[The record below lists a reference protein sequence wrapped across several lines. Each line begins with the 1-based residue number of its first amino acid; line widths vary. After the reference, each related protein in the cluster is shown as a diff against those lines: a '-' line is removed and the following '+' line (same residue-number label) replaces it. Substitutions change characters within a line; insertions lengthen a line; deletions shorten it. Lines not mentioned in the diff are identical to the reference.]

1 MYKKKWICQK
11 CGYETNKKQNYEK
24 HISRPNACE
33 KRLKR
38 YEKNTNTQN
47 VNPLIDNINNSKI
60 YNINSEINICDIN
73 ELNVSQNIN
82 SLIDNGSQNAQ
93 NINSLINPVS
103 QNVNLNN
110 TCYKC
115 SKRFTRK
122 SNLLRHLKICNGLD
136 PLQCPKC
143 KIFFSCAAAK
153 SRHIKNV
160 KCELVLTEDQQRIK
174 ELEEQLEES
183 EAKRIEAENSKSTIN
198 YNITNNT
205 NNTNNY
211 FDHSINYNNYDNL
224 NLDHITKEDIK
235 RLFNNCRMQYP
246 ELSEDLTR
254 MILSPKENQCIYLP
268 EGQKSNTCAVIKDGV
283 EMRKPLIRVLMD
295 LGVQTATLIRD
306 SNVIVRNKKD
316 AVNNQFWAD
325 NRNACGLNIS
335 DIEYM
340 TDNDKEIVQRNKN
353 IVLDMSDG
361 KI

>member
-11 CGYETNKKQNYEK
+11 CDYETNKKQNYEK
-24 HISRPNACE
+24 HISRPSACE

-38 YEKNTNTQN
+38 HDKIMDGQNVKHMRQN
-47 VNPLIDNINNSKI
+47 VNTDGQ
-60 YNINSEINICDIN
+60 
-73 ELNVSQNIN
+73 NVKHMR
-82 SLIDNGSQNAQ
+82 
-93 NINSLINPVS
+93 
-103 QNVNLNN
+103 QNVNTDGQNVN
-110 TCYKC
+110 IINKEVFDC
-115 SKRFTRK
+115 
-122 SNLLRHLKICNGLD
+122 KICNKILSCRRSLVRHEKLCKGID
-136 PLQCPKC
+136 SLQCPTC
-143 KIFFSCAAAK
+143 KMFFNTRQSK
-153 SRHIKNV
+153 HQHIKAG
-160 KCELVLTEDQQRIK
+160 KCIPCKDEKDSRIE
-174 ELEEQLEES
+174 ELEKQLEE
-183 EAKRIEAENSKSTIN
+183 EKQKRKEAEDSKSTIN
-198 YNITNNT
+198 NITNNI
-205 NNTNNY
+205 Y

-235 RLFNNCRMQYP
+235 RLFKNCRMQYP

-254 MILSPKENQCIYLP
+254 MILGPKENQCIYLP

-340 TDNDKEIVQRNKN
+340 TENDKEIVQRNKN
-353 IVLDMSDG
+353 IVLDMCDG